1 MTQLD
6 IPTARASFESLKEQ
20 AQAEHDRLFGE
31 GATAILV
38 GTATCGRSA
47 GAMPVVESFK
57 QAVAAAGLDAE
68 VQTVGCIGHCYAEPM
83 AQISRPGFPAF
94 WYHHLNPIIARN
106 LVEKFLI
113 EGDPLFEF
121 LLGAAE
127 PSDEYPG
134 LSDLPRYGKEVRR
147 LLRRCGRHDPENIY
161 QAVAQGAYA
170 GLIRALEMGP
180 DAVIAAVSESGL
192 RGLGGAGFPTGRKW
206 RACRD
211 HKGRPH
217 YIICNADE
225 GDPGAFMDRTILE
238 SDPHAVIEGM
248 IIGALAI
255 GSGRGYVYVRAEY
268 PLAVSTIQ
276 KAIADARSVGLLGKS
291 VLGSGFGFDVEVF
304 EGAGAF
310 ICGEETALIRSI
322 EGRRGMPGIR
332 PPFPVEQGLYGRPT
346 VLDNVK
352 SFANVGPVIAEGP
365 DKFKSVGTETSKG
378 TAVFAL
384 AGKIANPGLVEVPM
398 GMTLKELI
406 FDIGG
411 GVPRGKQFKAVQIG
425 GPSGGCLPESLLDTP
440 VDFESLREVGAMMGS
455 GGMVILDQDNC
466 MVETARYFLE
476 FTQRESC
483 GKCTF
488 CRIGTRHMLD
498 ILERITRGEGR
509 EEDIENLD
517 RLASEIQDGS
527 LCNLGKT
534 APNPVL
540 TTLRFF
546 RDEYLAHIRRQCCP
560 AGVCKELT
568 AYYIL
573 PDKCA
578 RGCDACVGSCP
589 PEAIYTTS
597 KRIKAIDQSLCVN
610 CDSCVAACPEE
621 YAAVVKISP
630 KKDLPAAAHPPSA
643 ASPPRTEA
651 KQ

>member
-1 MTQLD
+1 MTRLNIDSARKAFSELESQ
-6 IPTARASFESLKEQ
+6 ARAEYDRVFGSQ
-20 AQAEHDRLFGE
+20 A
-31 GATAILV
+31 TSILV

-47 GAMPVVESFK
+47 GALPVLESFK
-57 QAVAAAGLDAE
+57 EAVSKAGIDATIL
-68 VQTVGCIGHCYAEPM
+68 QVGCIGHCYAEPM
-83 AQISRPGFPAF
+83 AQISRPGFPPLV
-94 WYHHLNPIIARN
+94 YHHLNPVIARN
-106 LVEKFLI
+106 LVERFLV

-121 LLGAAE
+121 LLGAQ
-127 PSDEYPG
+127 SGDEYPR

-147 LLRRCGRHDPENIY
+147 LLRRCGLHDPENLR
-161 QAVAQGAYA
+161 QAVALGAYS
-170 GLIRALEMGP
+170 GLVPAIQMGP
-180 DAVIAAVSESGL
+180 EAVIQAVTGSGL
-192 RGLGGAGFPTGRKW
+192 RGLGGAGFLTGRKW
-206 RACRD
+206 QACRD
-211 HKGRPH
+211 QAATPH
-217 YIICNADE
+217 YIICNGDE

-248 IIGALAI
+248 LIGALAI
-255 GSGRGYVYVRAEY
+255 GAQEGFVYVRAEY
-268 PLAVSTIQ
+268 PLAVL
-276 KAIADARSVGLLGKS
+276 KMRAAIADARSAGLLGDDI
-291 VLGSGFGFDVEVF
+291 LGSGFSFDLEVF

-310 ICGEETALIRSI
+310 VCGESSALMYSI
-322 EGRRGMPGIR
+322 EGKRGMPRVR
-332 PPFPVEQGLYGRPT
+332 PPQSVAYGLYGKPT
-346 VLDNVK
+346 VLNNVK
-352 SFANVGPVIAEGP
+352 SFANVGPLIKEGP
-365 DKFKSVGTETSKG
+365 ENFKSVGTENSKG

-384 AGKIANPGLVEVPM
+384 AGKIKNPGLVEVPM
-398 GMTLKELI
+398 GMTLRELI

-411 GVPRGKQFKAVQIG
+411 GVEKGKEFKAVQIG

-440 VDFESLREVGAMMGS
+440 VDFDALDQAGAMMGS
-455 GGMVILDQDNC
+455 GGMVILDRDNC
-466 MVETARYFLE
+466 MVEAARYFLE

-488 CRIGTRHMLD
+488 CRIGTKHMLD

-509 EEDIENLD
+509 EEDLADLE
-517 RLASEIQDGS
+517 RLAVEIQDGS

-546 RDEYLAHIRRQCCP
+546 RDEYQAHIREQRCP

-610 CDSCVAACPEE
+610 CDSCMAACPEE
-621 YAAVVKISP
+621 YDAVVRISP
-630 KKDLPAAAHPPSA
+630 KKNVPASE
-643 ASPPRTEA
+643 PRPEA
-651 KQ
+651 KK

>member
-1 MTQLD
+1 LKQ
-6 IPTARASFESLKEQ
+6 ARAEY
-20 AQAEHDRLFGE
+20 DRLFGE
-31 GATAILV
+31 GATSILV

-47 GAMPVVESFK
+47 GALPVLDSFRE
-57 QAVAAAGLDAE
+57 AVSKAGIDAE
-68 VQTVGCIGHCYAEPM
+68 TVEVGCIGHCYAEPLAM
-83 AQISRPGFPAF
+83 IKRPGYPALL
-94 WYHHLNPIIARN
+94 YHHVNPVIARN
-106 LVEKFLI
+106 LVEKFI
-113 EGDPLFEF
+113 QGDDPLFEF
-121 LLGAAE
+121 LLGAE
-127 PSDEYPG
+127 SGDEYQGYSYPK
-134 LSDLPRYGKEVRR
+134 LSQLPRYGKEVRR
-147 LLRRCGRHDPENIY
+147 LMRRCGMHDPQSIR
-161 QAVAQGAYA
+161 QAIALGAYS
-170 GLIRALEMGP
+170 GLVPAMEMGP
-180 DAVIAAVSESGL
+180 EAIIQAVTESGL
-192 RGLGGAGFPTGRKW
+192 RGLGGAGFKTGRKW
-206 RACRD
+206 QACRD
-211 HKGRPH
+211 QAAAPH
-217 YIICNADE
+217 YIICNGDE

-248 IIGALAI
+248 LIGALAI
-255 GSGRGYVYVRAEY
+255 GSERGFVYVRAEY
-268 PLAVSTIQ
+268 PLAVEKMHQ
-276 KAIADARSVGLLGKS
+276 AISDARAAGLLGDDI
-291 VLGSGFGFDVEVF
+291 LGSGFSFDLEVF

-310 ICGEETALIRSI
+310 VCGESSALMYSI
-322 EGRRGMPGIR
+322 EGKRGMPRVR
-332 PPFPVEQGLYGRPT
+332 PPQSVAYGLYGKPT
-346 VLDNVK
+346 VLNNVK
-352 SFANVGPVIAEGP
+352 SFANIGPLIKEGP
-365 DKFKSVGTETSKG
+365 GWFSGVGTQRSRG

-384 AGKIANPGLVEVPM
+384 AGKIKNPGLVEVPM

-411 GVPRGKQFKAVQIG
+411 GVEKGKHFKAVQIG

-440 VDFESLREVGAMMGS
+440 VDFDALTEAGSMMGS
-455 GGMVILDQDNC
+455 GGMVILDEDNC

-488 CRIGTRHMLD
+488 CRIGTKHMLD

-509 EEDIENLD
+509 EEDLD
-517 RLASEIQDGS
+517 ALERLAVEIQDGS

-546 RDEYLAHIRRQCCP
+546 RDEYEAHIKKQRCL

-610 CDSCVAACPEE
+610 CDSCMAACPGE
-621 YAAVVKISP
+621 YDAVVKISP
-630 KKDLPAAAHPPSA
+630 KKNVPPSE
-643 ASPPRTEA
+643 PRPEV
-651 KQ
+651 KE

>member
-1 MTQLD
+1 MTRLD
-6 IPTARASFESLKEQ
+6 ADRARDTFSDLEKRARAEF
-20 AQAEHDRLFGE
+20 DRFFGD
-31 GATAILV
+31 GATSILV

-47 GAMPVVESFK
+47 GALPVLESFQ
-57 QAVAAAGLDAE
+57 QAVSEAGIDANIL
-68 VQTVGCIGHCYAEPM
+68 QVGCIGHCYAEPM
-83 AQISRPGFPAF
+83 AQINRPGFPPLV
-94 WYHHLNPIIARN
+94 YHHLNPVIARN
-106 LVEKFLI
+106 LVDNFIK

-121 LLGAAE
+121 LLGAQSGE
-127 PSDEYPG
+127 EYPK

-147 LLRRCGRHDPENIY
+147 LLGRCGLHDPENLD
-161 QAVAQGAYA
+161 QAIALGAYS
-170 GLIRALEMGP
+170 GLVPAIKMGP
-180 DAVIAAVSESGL
+180 EAVIAAVSDSGL
-192 RGLGGAGFPTGRKW
+192 RGLGGAGFLTGRKW
-206 RACRD
+206 KACRD
-211 HKGRPH
+211 QAAAPH
-217 YIICNADE
+217 YIICNGDE

-255 GSGRGYVYVRAEY
+255 DAQQGFVYVRAEY
-268 PLAVSTIQ
+268 PLAVEKMRRAIVDA
-276 KAIADARSVGLLGKS
+276 KALGLLGENI
-291 VLGSGFGFDVEVF
+291 LGSGFSFDLEVF

-310 ICGEETALIRSI
+310 VCGESSALMYSI
-322 EGRRGMPGIR
+322 EGRRGMPRVR
-332 PPFPVEQGLYGRPT
+332 PPQSVAYGLYGKPT
-346 VLDNVK
+346 VLNNVK
-352 SFANVGPVIAEGP
+352 SFANVGPLIKEGP
-365 DKFKSVGTETSKG
+365 KSFKSVGTGASKG

-398 GMTLKELI
+398 GMTLRELI

-411 GVPRGKQFKAVQIG
+411 GIPRGKQFKAVQIG

-440 VDFESLREVGAMMGS
+440 VDFDALDSAGAMMGS
-455 GGMVILDQDNC
+455 GGMVILDEDNC
-466 MVETARYFLE
+466 MVEAARYFLE

-488 CRIGTRHMLD
+488 CRVGTKHMLH

-509 EEDIENLD
+509 GEDLD
-517 RLASEIQDGS
+517 ELERLALDIQDGS

-546 RDEYLAHIRRQCCP
+546 RDEYEAHIKEQRCP

-597 KRIKAIDQSLCVN
+597 RRIKAIDQSLCVN
-610 CDSCVAACPEE
+610 CDSCMAACPEE
-621 YAAVVKISP
+621 YDAVVKISP
-630 KKDLPAAAHPPSA
+630 KKNVPASD
-643 ASPPRTEA
+643 PRPEV
-651 KQ
+651 KK

>member
-1 MTQLD
+1 MTGLD
-6 IPTARASFESLKEQ
+6 AEKARSSFEAIKKQ
-20 AQAEHDRLFGE
+20 ATAEYQRLFGE
-31 GATAILV
+31 GAITILV

-47 GAMPVVESFK
+47 GALEVLQSFEA
-57 QAVAAAGLDAE
+57 AVSSAGIDANIL
-68 VQTVGCIGHCYAEPM
+68 QVGCIGHCYAEPM
-83 AQISRPGFPAF
+83 AQISRPGFPPLV
-94 WYHHLNPIIARN
+94 YHHLNPVIARN
-106 LVEKFLI
+106 LVERFIK

-121 LLGAAE
+121 LLGAQSGE
-127 PSDEYPG
+127 EYPK

-147 LLRRCGRHDPENIY
+147 LLRRCGLHDPENLH
-161 QAVAQGAYA
+161 QAVALGAYS
-170 GLIRALEMGP
+170 GLVPAIQMGP
-180 DAVIAAVSESGL
+180 EAVIEAVTESGL
-192 RGLGGAGFPTGRKW
+192 RGLGGAGFSTGRKW

-211 HKGRPH
+211 QAARPH
-217 YIICNADE
+217 YIICNGDE

-255 GSGRGYVYVRAEY
+255 GARQGFVYVRAEY
-268 PLAVSTIQ
+268 PLAVLKMQ
-276 KAIADARSVGLLGKS
+276 KAIKDALAAGLLGDDI
-291 VLGSGFGFDVEVF
+291 LGSGLSFDLEVF

-310 ICGEETALIRSI
+310 VCGESSALMYSI
-322 EGRRGMPGIR
+322 EGQRGTPRVR
-332 PPFPVEQGLYGRPT
+332 PPQSVAYGLYGKPT
-346 VLDNVK
+346 VLNNVK
-352 SFANVGPVIAEGP
+352 SFANVGPLIGEGP
-365 DKFKSVGTETSKG
+365 DKFKSVGTQKSKG

-384 AGKIANPGLVEVPM
+384 AGKISNPGLVEVPM

-411 GVPRGKQFKAVQIG
+411 GIEKGKQFKAVQIG

-440 VDFESLREVGAMMGS
+440 VDFDALDQAGAMMGS
-455 GGMVILDQDNC
+455 GGMVILDEDNC
-466 MVETARYFLE
+466 MVEAARYFLE

-488 CRIGTRHMLD
+488 CRIGTKHMLD
-498 ILERITRGEGR
+498 ILERITKGEGS
-509 EEDIENLD
+509 EADLLD
-517 RLASEIQDGS
+517 LERLAIEIQDGS

-546 RDEYLAHIRRQCCP
+546 RDEYLAHINEQRCP

-597 KRIKAIDQSLCVN
+597 RRIKAIDQSLCVN
-610 CDSCVAACPEE
+610 CDSCMSACPPE
-621 YAAVVKISP
+621 YDAVVKISP
-630 KKDLPAAAHPPSA
+630 KQNVPPAE
-643 ASPPRTEA
+643 PRPEA
-651 KQ
+651 KK